1 MTGVSLYVKN
11 AYVENGII
19 VRMRRLVVFLFDTW
33 YGAFAVL
40 CGASIL
46 VLAEQVFERL
56 LVWQIPAAR
65 GPWLRWVG
73 LTAALPFLG
82 AVFVYLLSWIVSLVR
97 RRWKRAFVQLV
108 LSGVWF
114 VGFGFGLGAIF
125 MFVV

>member
-1 MTGVSLYVKN
+1 MTELSLYVKN

-19 VRMRRLVVFLFDTW
+19 VRMRRLAVFLFDTW

-40 CGASIL
+40 YGTSFM

-56 LVWQIPAAR
+56 LVWQIPSAR

-73 LTAALPFLG
+73 LTVALPFLG
-82 AVFVYLLSWIVSLVR
+82 AVCVYLVSWMVALVR

-108 LSGVWF
+108 LGGVWI
-114 VGFGFGLGAIF
+114 GCFGLGLGAIF
-125 MFVV
+125 VFA